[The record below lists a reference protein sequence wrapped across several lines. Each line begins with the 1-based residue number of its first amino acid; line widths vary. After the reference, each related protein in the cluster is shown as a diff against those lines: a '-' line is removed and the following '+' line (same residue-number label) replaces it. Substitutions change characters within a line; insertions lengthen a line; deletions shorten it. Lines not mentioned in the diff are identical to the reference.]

1 MRKESEYSDK
11 MMDRLG
17 GSHILG
23 EEQPVVEPFGRF
35 VLSSAVDVHSM
46 FSTLDETRQ
55 EAHTASVI

>member
-23 EEQPVVEPFGRF
+23 EEQPVVEPFGRSG
-35 VLSSAVDVHSM
+35 LERIADVHSVLSM
-46 FSTLDETRQ
+46 LDWTRRKG
-55 EAHTASVI
+55 HTASVI